1 MKWVGSVG
9 EEIKEGVGVK
19 YSTKS
24 MSAMPLMA
32 VPLSRDPLLI
42 NSVYCDGGKGVESE
56 REKNDYNGMMGGE
69 NEVARESRSS
79 RGRCQ

>member
-42 NSVYCDGGKGVESE
+42 NSVYCDGGKGVERRVRE
-56 REKNDYNGMMGGE
+56 RKMITMG
-69 NEVARESRSS
+69 
-79 RGRCQ
+79 